1 MMGEPISS
9 AFSKTIGE
17 VQREGAVQLKNAGL
31 DNAALDARVLLAAC
45 LKLEMAGLLS
55 ASSKLIGE
63 DLYLTYVKM
72 IEERMIGKP
81 VHRILGYREFYGR
94 SFRFGK
100 DCLEPRPETEL
111 LVERILEDHKP
122 GKAVSFGE
130 IGVGSGVISCTLLAE
145 LPEAKA
151 LGTDIADGA
160 IEATR
165 INGEILGVSSRL
177 DLHQTDCFAGIDERF
192 DFIVSNPPYIITS
205 DIETLE
211 KEVRLFDPAAALD
224 GGPDGFDIYRKILQQ
239 TRGFLN
245 TDGRLYLETGHGQHE
260 QIVSMASEMGW
271 GIVSTHL
278 DLSGLERIVVLEA

>member
-1 MMGEPISS
+1 MMGESGAS
-9 AFSKTIGE
+9 TFSKTIGE
-17 VQREGAVQLKNAGL
+17 AQREGAVRLKNAEIE
-31 DNAALDARVLLAAC
+31 NAALDARVLLAGC
-45 LKLEMAGLLS
+45 LKVEMAGLLS

-63 DLYLTYVKM
+63 ELYQTYLEM
-72 IEERMIGKP
+72 IEERQTGKP
-81 VHRILGYREFYGR
+81 VYRILGRREFYGR
-94 SFRFGK
+94 SFQFGK

-111 LVERILEDHKP
+111 LVERVLEDYKP
-122 GKAVSFGE
+122 GTPVLFGE
-130 IGVGSGVISCTLLAE
+130 IGVGSGVIACTLLAE

-151 LGTDIADGA
+151 LGTDIAAGA

-177 DLHQTDCFAGIDERF
+177 ELHQTDCFKGIVERF

-239 TRGFLN
+239 THGILN
-245 TDGRLYLETGHGQHE
+245 AGGRLYLETGHGQHQ